1 MAFLGQTFSAD
12 DLPQG
17 STYDPLPPGWYTAT
31 IADAELKTTKDGSGQ
46 YIKIRYDIT
55 GHTHQGR
62 VVFGNLNI
70 KNASAKAE
78 EIGRQQL
85 GEIMRAIG
93 LARVTDTDQ
102 LIGGSLSIKLDV
114 RGNRAIPRPKRGQG
128 LQGDHRQRADI
139 RSTCNLACR
148 FRTCGCTWQGCTALG
163 EEVSREKPQP
173 RERTGAT
180 STTQKETGHRED
192 TRAES

>member
-1 MAFLGQTFSAD
+1 MAFLGQTFNSD

-17 STYDPLPPGWYTAT
+17 STYDPLPAGWYTAT

-55 GHTHQGR
+55 GPTHQGR

-70 KNASAKAE
+70 RNASAKAE

-102 LIGGSLSIKLDV
+102 LIGGALQIKLDV
-114 RGNRAIPRPKRGQG
+114 RAATEQYDAQNEVKGFKAITGSTPSFAAPAASPAASAPASAGPAKAAPPWATKR
-128 LQGDHRQRADI
+128 
-139 RSTCNLACR
+139 
-148 FRTCGCTWQGCTALG
+148 
-163 EEVSREKPQP
+163 
-173 RERTGAT
+173 
-180 STTQKETGHRED
+180 
-192 TRAES
+192 